1 MSQNTDG
8 INIVEVKKKKLNNEM
23 LTGGRK
29 KIKFILKY
37 INNKKLYQQ
46 NIEVEKNYRD

>member
-8 INIVEVKKKKLNNEM
+8 IDIVEVKKKLNNEM

-29 KIKFILKY
+29 KSSLF
-37 INNKKLYQQ
+37 
-46 NIEVEKNYRD
+46 